1 MKIVVD
7 PDRQCCVI
15 NERGLPCQRSLTCKT
30 HNMSSKR
37 AVPHRSVSFDIL
49 LLEWQK
55 ASRIGKEREALSK
68 GLRGGDTVM
77 DESKEKVGK
86 KKRGSLVEGLQGSPL
101 SGDSTTLL
109 PTHSPSSTSLKK
121 SKKPSTS
128 TSLPLFTRVGEAPSR
143 TASDEEGNQEQG
155 FEESSDY
162 LSSSDEVESVLLS
175 IRKLPR
181 GQALGGIRE
190 GGGSGWGAAGW
201 WTGRNRKLAR
211 LRGSI
216 GGNSF
221 GGVGGEGQGQGGGG
235 GGIFGSGNLQGAG
248 NSRR

>member
-1 MKIVVD
+1 
-7 PDRQCCVI
+7 
-15 NERGLPCQRSLTCKT
+15 
-30 HNMSSKR
+30 MSSKR

-101 SGDSTTLL
+101 SRDSTLL
-109 PTHSPSSTSLKK
+109 PTNSPSSTSLKK

-128 TSLPLFTRVGEAPSR
+128 TSSLPLFTRVGEAPSR
-143 TASDEEGNQEQG
+143 TASDEENEQG
-155 FEESSDY
+155 FGEESSDY

-181 GQALGGIRE
+181 GQPLGGIRE

-221 GGVGGEGQGQGGGG
+221 GGGVGEGQGQGGGG